1 MHKFTSVKGVRKVA
15 RANPD
20 GKKSTQTLAGGFIP
34 PCPVNYTTD
43 EEKAAERTE
52 TQEKPIPG
60 FKADYSIDL
69 SGDEAKE
76 LERAFA
82 ALPSEPIRP
91 IPPEEHIARTYDI
104 KPNCTNVP
112 RLLYAI
118 LCEVVR
124 GRK

>member
-1 MHKFTSVKGVRKVA
+1 MAKNQRR
-15 RANPD
+15 RAQEALF
-20 GKKSTQTLAGGFIP
+20 STAPSTTP
-34 PCPVNYTTD
+34 PE

-52 TQEKPIPG
+52 TPEKPIPG
-60 FKADYSIDL
+60 IKVDL
-69 SGDEAKE
+69 SSDEGKE

-82 ALPSEPIRP
+82 ALDSSPIRP
-91 IPPEEHIARTYDI
+91 IPPEEHIARTYGI
-104 KPNCTNVP
+104 EPNCTNVP

>member
-1 MHKFTSVKGVRKVA
+1 MA
-15 RANPD
+15 RNQRRRTQEALFSPAP
-20 GKKSTQTLAGGFIP
+20 STTP
-34 PCPVNYTTD
+34 PE

-52 TQEKPIPG
+52 TPET
-60 FKADYSIDL
+60 DVL
-69 SGDEAKE
+69 
-76 LERAFA
+76 
-82 ALPSEPIRP
+82 P
-91 IPPEEHIARTYDI
+91 IPPASSPADYISNQYDI